1 MQLLNFSENDLEQ
14 LSKFMGHTLKTHCS
28 CYRLS
33 DNLYQTAKVSKLLLL
48 SASGGIEKYKGKL
61 LDDTEIDLSP
71 IIEQSDQLLSITDT
85 DNGISSEP
93 DKTLHNPNGGS
104 IPLISQKRAPIIR
117 QPCTIEQKNMIAQ
130 HFSNHIQRKKA
141 PTQVEVEHFIISQY
155 PYLFKGGKWTALKAV
170 VYNIYSGKL
179 SV

>member
-1 MQLLNFSENDLEQ
+1 
-14 LSKFMGHTLKTHCS
+14 MGHTLKTHCS
-28 CYRLS
+28 FYRLS

-61 LDDTEIDLSP
+61 LDDIEIDLSP
-71 IIEQSDQLLSITDT
+71 IIEQSDQLLSITGS

-93 DKTLHNPNGGS
+93 HKTLHNPNCGS
-104 IPLISQKRAPIIR
+104 IPLTSQKRAPIIR
-117 QPCTIEQKNMIAQ
+117 QPWTIEQKNMIAQ
-130 HFSNHIQRKKA
+130 HFQTTSKEKGSNPGRSGAFYIA
-141 PTQVEVEHFIISQY
+141 DPD
-155 PYLFKGGKWTALKAV
+155 LFKGRKWTALKAV

>member
-1 MQLLNFSENDLEQ
+1 
-14 LSKFMGHTLKTHCS
+14 MGHTLKTHCS
-28 CYRLS
+28 FYRLS

-61 LDDTEIDLSP
+61 LDDIEINLSP

-93 DKTLHNPNGGS
+93 DKTLHNTNGGS
-104 IPLISQKRAPIIR
+104 IPLISQKRAPL
-117 QPCTIEQKNMIAQ
+117 K
-130 HFSNHIQRKKA
+130 
-141 PTQVEVEHFIISQY
+141 
-155 PYLFKGGKWTALKAV
+155 TALDYRTKEYDRTTFFKSHPKKIGSNPGRSGTFYYVAV
-170 VYNIYSGKL
+170 PI

>member
-1 MQLLNFSENDLEQ
+1 
-14 LSKFMGHTLKTHCS
+14 MGHTLKTHCS
-28 CYRLS
+28 FYRLS

-93 DKTLHNPNGGS
+93 DKTLHNPNCGS
-104 IPLISQKRAPIIR
+104 IPLTSQKRAPIIKK
-117 QPCTIEQKNMIAQ
+117 PWTIEQKNMIAQ

-141 PTQVEVEHFIISQY
+141 PTQIEVEHFISQY
-155 PYLFKGGKWTALKAV
+155 PDLFKGRKWTALKAV

>member
-1 MQLLNFSENDLEQ
+1 MTATSIRKHLATVMQLLNFSENDLEQ

-28 CYRLS
+28 FYRLS

-61 LDDTEIDLSP
+61 LDDIEIDLSP

-85 DNGISSEP
+85 DNGICSEP
-93 DKTLHNPNGGS
+93 DKTLNNPNGGS
-104 IPLISQKRAPIIR
+104 IRLISQKRAPIIR

-130 HFSNHIQRKKA
+130 HFSNHIQKKRLQ
-141 PTQVEVEHFIISQY
+141 PR
-155 PYLFKGGKWTALKAV
+155 
-170 VYNIYSGKL
+170 
-179 SV
+179 

>member
-28 CYRLS
+28 CLIIYIRQLK
-33 DNLYQTAKVSKLLLL
+33 YQNLLL

-61 LDDTEIDLSP
+61 LDDIEINLSP

-117 QPCTIEQKNMIAQ
+117 QPWTIEQKNMIAQ
-130 HFSNHIQRKKA
+130 HFSNHIQRKRLQ
-141 PTQVEVEHFIISQY
+141 PR
-155 PYLFKGGKWTALKAV
+155 
-170 VYNIYSGKL
+170 
-179 SV
+179 